1 MMPRGISLLE
11 GCSYYSKK
19 NKTVISGNEIL
30 HTNLEN
36 SGPSVAKVRG
46 HSDGLEFL
54 VISRDGELG
63 NPNDGVLFNPRYQ

>member
-1 MMPRGISLLE
+1 MFSL
-11 GCSYYSKK
+11 CA
-19 NKTVISGNEIL
+19 VWSGNENVQ
-30 HTNLEN
+30 TNLAN

-46 HSDGLEFL
+46 HSDGLDFL